1 MRSEPSQIFDVVA
14 DAGEL
19 HFEKRAVQL
28 AFEVVEGVARHRF
41 SAIIGNRLSQIEFE
55 SGGSRVNRDSRHL
68 HVERRHVLDEAR
80 LVHVEVDARHAIGV
94 GVGLGVFPEDVVVV
108 ENEPVVFED
117 GDRVVALYE
126 LVGGVVVVAGG
137 QCEGRE
143 GQKEKLFHR
152 SLL

>member
-1 MRSEPSQIFDVVA
+1 MGIP
-14 DAGEL
+14 
-19 HFEKRAVQL
+19 
-28 AFEVVEGVARHRF
+28 
-41 SAIIGNRLSQIEFE
+41 
-55 SGGSRVNRDSRHL
+55 RHL

-143 GQKEKLFHR
+143 GQKEKFFHR
-152 SLL
+152 SLCCKLIVSVTPHSRGRPRCRKALPIDSK